1 LFHCCPKLSMNFS
14 DPTME
19 YKKKIS
25 QIGPVELSKL
35 HVYRPLVSD
44 AKILIGFMASP
55 ARPHFPLKSNDFHA
69 ENPRPQPIQRRSF
82 CKLRASTCLAGRF
95 FFSLHNGASRWFYFE
110 VSRMSLFWTRKLGL
124 VELQL
129 RLPHRGRRYAPARA
143 CVNNGNCIFTIQV
156 VISSCTANLGSI
168 GPRGPNA
175 AISSM

>member
-35 HVYRPLVSD
+35 QDDSPLVSD

-69 ENPRPQPIQRRSF
+69 ENPRPQPIQKMRSF
-82 CKLRASTCLAGRF
+82 SKLPPEWDAPRRGDRRQPRVAIVVEGGAPRAQQYKKKVKVSPWSREIDGRQR
-95 FFSLHNGASRWFYFE
+95 ARPI
-110 VSRMSLFWTRKLGL
+110 
-124 VELQL
+124 
-129 RLPHRGRRYAPARA
+129 PHE
-143 CVNNGNCIFTIQV
+143 
-156 VISSCTANLGSI
+156 TA
-168 GPRGPNA
+168 A
-175 AISSM
+175 